1 MLGCNFPT
9 DKMSYFKT
17 DYCTSVGVTIHVE
30 CQGFLKERLENPDL
44 KLTSTVCLFEA
55 NGAWNCN
62 QHVETNKPIEFLS
75 GKRSKLGNFT
85 PATWKLHWQSKQTSW
100 SWNCLDFFPIIMAEQ
115 NGSLQNKDTFLHKK
129 RSCCTSIVGAS
140 KSISDFILKLKK
152 SAERS
157 KFMQTLDMHMQI
169 YSLVGI
175 YIYKY
180 IQYMAYRPVSCSIFP
195 TKKVSPP
202 LGLPVSPY
210 AVFGRGRPKQG
221 LRQRTTRGRAAFGV
235 ESVYA

>member
-17 DYCTSVGVTIHVE
+17 DYCTSVGMTIHVE

-175 YIYKY
+175 YIYISTY
-180 IQYMAYRPVSCSIFP
+180 STWHIDLYP
-195 TKKVSPP
+195 
-202 LGLPVSPY
+202 
-210 AVFGRGRPKQG
+210 AVFSLQKRFHRHWDFPFHLTPYSGAGDPSK
-221 LRQRTTRGRAAFGV
+221 A
-235 ESVYA
+235 SVSGQPGAEQLLV